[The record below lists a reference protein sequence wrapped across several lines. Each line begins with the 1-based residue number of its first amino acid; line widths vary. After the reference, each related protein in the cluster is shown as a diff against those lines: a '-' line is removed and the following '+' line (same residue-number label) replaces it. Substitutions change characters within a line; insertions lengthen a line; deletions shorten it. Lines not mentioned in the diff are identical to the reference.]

1 MVYNHLA
8 MKLEWLEA
16 FVVFAE
22 RLSFTRAAEDL
33 HISQPALHVQIARL
47 SDALGAPLY
56 RRDGR
61 TLALTPQGIDT
72 LRLAR
77 EIRDRAHELAD
88 AVRTGGS
95 ARPVVLAAG
104 EGAYL
109 YVLGEAITAFT
120 RRAAAPLRLLTR
132 NAEATIAALASGEAH
147 LGVAG
152 LHGPPAGVD
161 AEPLIEAPLIVAM
174 PARHPLARRRRIRL
188 ADLEGAHLVV
198 PPDGRPLRA
207 IVSAALLSAGVRWQV
222 AVEAVGWPLTLHFVQ
237 LGVGLAVVN
246 AICRLPAGVIARP
259 IPELPGTHYWL
270 LGKPRT
276 PAVDALA
283 QAIRHAAH
291 HAHRT
296 PTRWPRSPRCARS
309 TGSI

>member
-1 MVYNHLA
+1 

-22 RLSFTRAAEDL
+22 RLSFTRAARDL

-47 SDALGAPLY
+47 ADALGAPLY

-61 TLALTPQGIDT
+61 ALALTPQGLDT

-77 EIRDRAHELAD
+77 EIRDRTHELTD
-88 AVRTGGS
+88 VVRTGGS

-109 YVLGEAITAFT
+109 YLLGEAISRFT
-120 RRAAAPLRLLTR
+120 LRADAPLRLLTR
-132 NAEATIAALASGEAH
+132 NAEGTIAALAAGEAH

-152 LHGPPAGVD
+152 LHGPPTGID
-161 AEPLIEAPLIVAM
+161 AEPLFEAPLVLAL
-174 PARHPLARRRRIRL
+174 PAGHPLARRRRIAL
-188 ADLEGAHLVV
+188 ADLDGTRLVV
-198 PPDGRPLRA
+198 PPDGRPLRS
-207 IVSAALLSAGVRWQV
+207 IVSAALLSAGVRWDV

-237 LGVGLAVVN
+237 LGVGLAIVN
-246 AICRLPAGVIARP
+246 AICRLPPHVISRP
-259 IPELPGTHYWL
+259 IPELPSTHYWL

-276 PAVDALA
+276 PATEELA
-283 QAIRHAAH
+283 RMIRLAVQHR
-291 HAHRT
+291 HRT
-296 PTRWPRSPRCARS
+296 RR
-309 TGSI
+309 